1 MVEMEMGE
9 CERNEYRC
17 LNNESSGSK
26 KQQKRNTVLRVLVA
40 NFGEALRV
48 QSPTK
53 PAPATAAT
61 AMTAKLARLVF
72 DRPSATAPLSN
83 AVDDPTTDESV
94 EVLVP
99 VRSAEEAERVV
110 PMGVVDVVL
119 CERDIINSG
128 STTVTIL
135 AS

>member
-1 MVEMEMGE
+1 MYGALTTSPVA
-9 CERNEYRC
+9 RK
-17 LNNESSGSK
+17 SS
-26 KQQKRNTVLRVLVA
+26 KQRNTVLRVLVA
-40 NFGEALRV
+40 NFGDALRV

-83 AVDDPTTDESV
+83 AEDDPTTAVSV

-99 VRSAEEAERVV
+99 ERLAEEAERVV

-119 CERDIINSG
+119 CERDIINSDP
-128 STTVTIL
+128 TTVIIL

>member
-1 MVEMEMGE
+1 
-9 CERNEYRC
+9 
-17 LNNESSGSK
+17 
-26 KQQKRNTVLRVLVA
+26 
-40 NFGEALRV
+40 
-48 QSPTK
+48 
-53 PAPATAAT
+53 
-61 AMTAKLARLVF
+61 MTAKLARLVF

-128 STTVTIL
+128 STTVIIL

>member
-1 MVEMEMGE
+1 MYGALTTSPVA
-9 CERNEYRC
+9 RK
-17 LNNESSGSK
+17 SS
-26 KQQKRNTVLRVLVA
+26 KQRNTVLRVLVA
-40 NFGEALRV
+40 NFGDALRV

-83 AVDDPTTDESV
+83 AEDDPTTAVSV

-99 VRSAEEAERVV
+99 ERLAEEAERVV

-119 CERDIINSG
+119 CERDIINSD
-128 STTVTIL
+128 STTVIIL